1 MDHQR
6 RSQFP
11 GFGNKRLVAAL
22 GLAAGCLIGSGSLH
36 AQDPDPDTIN
46 TGSEV
51 EIKVYFEGKCPRYVD
66 NALAAMDEGSAK
78 RLMWVAYD
86 SATGQQKTDAQYSVY
101 FDPFKG
107 KTDDSNKQG
116 VVKSKKL
123 EDNIPANVLF
133 KYTIVGTA
141 DDLPANC
148 EPLDPFFRV
157 R

>member
-6 RSQFP
+6 KGQLFR
-11 GFGNKRLVAAL
+11 FGNRRLVSAL
-22 GLAAGCLIGSGSLH
+22 GLAAGCLIGSGSLY

-46 TGSEV
+46 TGNEV

-66 NALAAMDEGSAK
+66 NALAAMDKGSAK

-86 SATGQQKTDAQYSVY
+86 AANGQKKTDAEYSVY

-107 KTDDSNKQG
+107 KTDESNKQG

-123 EDNIPANVLF
+123 LAGAPE
-133 KYTIVGTA
+133 
-141 DDLPANC
+141 
-148 EPLDPFFRV
+148 
-157 R
+157 